1 MLVSYCDKYRIVI
14 QGINI
19 RKQLLRG
26 IQEFYYLCNISVNL
40 KLLKIKN
47 AINKINAINDIKFKI
62 YQWRIKIRKE
72 ETKFYAWEMNKIQVW
87 RIKNVIV
94 EILEVAE
101 ITQKE

>member
-1 MLVSYCDKYRIVI
+1 M
-14 QGINI
+14 N
-19 RKQLLRG
+19 
-26 IQEFYYLCNISVNL
+26 ET
-40 KLLKIKN
+40 
-47 AINKINAINDIKFKI
+47 KFKI